1 MLMMK
6 KKTYIV
12 PLVETLHLGLPSIL
26 AGTNGTNS
34 SVKGDN
40 DAVIGGGGSGGYIGG
55 DDETGLSRRSGGFW
69 DEE

>member
-1 MLMMK
+1 MMK

-40 DAVIGGGGSGGYIGG
+40 DAVIGGGGSGGYVG
-55 DDETGLSRRSGGFW
+55 DDGETGFSRRGGGFW

>member
-1 MLMMK
+1 MMK

-26 AGTNGTNS
+26 AGTGVTNS

-40 DAVIGGGGSGGYIGG
+40 DAVIGGGNSGYVG
-55 DDETGLSRRSGGFW
+55 DDGETGFSRRGGGFW
-69 DEE
+69 DED

>member
-1 MLMMK
+1 MMK

-26 AGTNGTNS
+26 AGTGVTNS

-40 DAVIGGGGSGGYIGG
+40 DAVIGGGNGGYVG
-55 DDETGLSRRSGGFW
+55 DDGETGFSRRGGGFW
-69 DEE
+69 DED